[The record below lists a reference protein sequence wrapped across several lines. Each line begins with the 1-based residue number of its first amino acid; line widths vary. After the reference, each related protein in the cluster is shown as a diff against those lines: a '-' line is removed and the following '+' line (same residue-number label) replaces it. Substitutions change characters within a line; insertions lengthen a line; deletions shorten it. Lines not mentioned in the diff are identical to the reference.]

1 MCSILLVGKSG
12 QVGYALQN
20 TLPALGRVIAV
31 GRDRIDLTQ
40 LETIRATVRSVA
52 PDVIV
57 NAAAYTAVDRA
68 ETETDLAKKVNA
80 TAPGILAEEAARL
93 EALLV
98 HYSTD
103 YVFDGTKTA
112 PYVEIDAPNPMS
124 AYGHTKL
131 AGEQAIRRVGG
142 PHLILRTS
150 WVYSRRRTN
159 FLQLMLR
166 LAQEREQL
174 QVVDD
179 QTGSPT
185 WAPWIAGATTRIL
198 EQILER
204 NRQGPSE
211 GLYHLSSEGAA
222 TWLEFA
228 QAIFEIFG
236 VDTVTVEPIPSSAY
250 PTEASRPAYSVLSK
264 QKVKTDFS
272 LEIPTWEEQLR
283 MARQSGAPAE
293 DGIGRQ
299 H

>member
-1 MCSILLVGKSG
+1 MRTLLLIGKNG
-12 QVGYALQN
+12 QVGHALQG
-20 TLPALGRVIAV
+20 TLAALGRVVAV
-31 GRDRIDLTQ
+31 GRDRIDL
-40 LETIRATVRSVA
+40 LLPETIRATVRSVE

-57 NAAAYTAVDRA
+57 NAAAYTDVDQA
-68 ETETDLAKKVNA
+68 ETERDRAKMING
-80 TAPGILAEEAARL
+80 TAPGILAEEAKRL
-93 EALLV
+93 GALFV

-131 AGEQAIRRVGG
+131 DGEQVIRRVGG

-159 FLQLMLR
+159 FLQSMLR
-166 LAQEREQL
+166 LGRERDRL

-211 GLYHLSSEGAA
+211 GLYHLSSQGAA

-250 PTEASRPAYSVLSK
+250 PTEASRPAYSVLSN

-272 LEIPTWEEQLR
+272 LEVPTWEEQLR
-283 MARQSGAPAE
+283 MARQSGAPSE